1 METAITPALIW
12 HGLGYPLVRLIFFI
26 SLGLLVGNIVEGL
39 RWTRAMGRL
48 AKPLV
53 KAGRLKDISGAS
65 FALAFFSGIAA
76 NSMLSEAYENG
87 RINDRELIVSNLF
100 NSLPTYFLHM
110 PTVFFIAAPFI
121 GNVAFIY
128 VGITFAA
135 ACLRTVAVVLWGRFS
150 LEGEG
155 SSGDLD
161 AILNKTEKTSIK
173 SVLQKAWKR
182 FKRRLPKIVY
192 ITVPIYT
199 AFFFLKHYGFFE
211 WFEQYLSG
219 GLSSFTWFNPQT
231 LGIIAF
237 SIASEFTAGLA
248 AAGSLL
254 HAGSLSPRGIVI
266 ALLVG
271 NILST
276 PMRAVRHQLPYY
288 AGIFNG
294 RLALKLMG
302 CNQILRALSLIVV
315 GSVYVV
321 LTS

>member
-161 AILNKTEKTSIK
+161 AILNKTEKPSIK

-211 WFEQYLSG
+211 WFERYLSG